1 MELPFDPELEIRKL
15 PPRRDI
21 VDPSFPDR
29 FVPASSSEMNEE
41 KTLYAYNIY
50 EFLEASL
57 ETYVQL
63 VDFCL
68 SGSRHIDGVVDIGC
82 AAGPQSWLFRNNGLS
97 YLGVESAQERFFE
110 EDPGNGT
117 ILRYVK
123 GTFPSDAALRE
134 PLREFGRENGPLC
147 AVSVLCAFWIVRASV
162 EEQVRFLTDPSL
174 FDRSIVYVPEDVIPE
189 MERYADTRVLL
200 RDPRTAGT
208 PRACFV
214 ELRA

>member
-1 MELPFDPELEIRKL
+1 MELPFGPESEIRKL

-21 VDPSFPDR
+21 FDPSFPDR
-29 FVPASSSEMNEE
+29 FVPASSQEISEEDV
-41 KTLYAYNIY
+41 LYAYNIY

-68 SGSRHIDGVVDIGC
+68 AGRERGVVDIGC

-97 YLGVESAQERFFE
+97 YLGVESAPERFFE

-117 ILRYVK
+117 FLRYVK
-123 GTFPSDAALRE
+123 GTFPSDSVLCE
-134 PLREFGRENGPLC
+134 PLRAFERENGPLC
-147 AVSVLCAFWIVRASV
+147 AVSILCAFWIVRASV